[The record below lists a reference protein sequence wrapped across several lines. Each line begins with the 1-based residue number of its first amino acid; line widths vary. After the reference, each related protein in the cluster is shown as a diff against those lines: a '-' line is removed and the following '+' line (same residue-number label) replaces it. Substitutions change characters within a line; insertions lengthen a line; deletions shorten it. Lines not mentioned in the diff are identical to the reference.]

1 MEKPMYMEEQC
12 PFLSCFV
19 PVMAFLS
26 YLEEPR
32 HMEELRYIEKP
43 RYMEEPSYIEEYRY
57 IVEPR

>member
-12 PFLSCFV
+12 TFLSYFV

-26 YLEEPR
+26 YV
-32 HMEELRYIEKP
+32 
-43 RYMEEPSYIEEYRY
+43 EEPSYIEEHRY